1 MASSNYT
8 TNLSLCAW
16 TENDRPKRAD
26 FVSDNA
32 IIDAQLG
39 GHLANAGIHMTA
51 DEKQKLA
58 APFVLKTYSGSGESS
73 RTNILDFAPK
83 LVIIYKR
90 NTPPVMVENGVTV
103 VNCGCSGYG
112 ASGTGGVSISGSN
125 VTVSETA
132 AASGSRIS
140 LNSSGSQYTVI
151 AFR

>member
-32 IIDAQLG
+32 
-39 GHLANAGIHMTA
+39 
-51 DEKQKLA
+51 
-58 APFVLKTYSGSGESS
+58 PFVLKTYSGSGESS
-73 RTNILDFAPK
+73 RTIILDFAPK

-132 AASGSRIS
+132 ATSGSRIS